1 MLWLVGALLLCV
13 ALSGTVVALVAIPAR
28 REGKELLT
36 ERGEQML
43 NKVTERNRDKQRDEA
58 GSTS

>member
-13 ALSGTVVALVAIPAR
+13 ALSGAVVALVAIPAR

-43 NKVTERNRDKQRDEA
+43 NRVTERNRDKQPDEA
-58 GSTS
+58 SSAS

>member
-13 ALSGTVVALVAIPAR
+13 VLAGAVVALVAIPAR
-28 REGKELLT
+28 REGRELLT

-43 NKVTERNRDKQRDEA
+43 SKVTERHRDKQPDEA